1 MQCILGLHC
10 YSLKKKFSN
19 KGWVLLPVWGIAL
32 FVALYIIAT
41 FLYPGG
47 SDANKMTA
55 GFSWQHNYWCELMA
69 SHAQNGKANTARPVA
84 IAAMFVLAISLII
97 FWYQIPFLFNGRKT
111 GNLVIRYCGAGS
123 MLVVPFMFAGR
134 HDTVMNIAGL
144 LGCTAIA
151 VLMAKLYTHKMYGF
165 FIYAILCI
173 LLCAVNNYVY
183 YTGNFFYWLPIIQKI
198 SFVVFL
204 LWFALLTVKLSN
216 SNNFVKKY

>member
-1 MQCILGLHC
+1 M
-10 YSLKKKFSN
+10 KKKFSN

-69 SHAQNGKANTARPVA
+69 SDAQNGEVNTARPVA
-84 IAAMFVLAISLII
+84 ITAMFVLAISLII
-97 FWYQIPFLFNGRKT
+97 FWYHIPRLFGDKKT
-111 GNLVIRYCGAGS
+111 GSLVISYCGVSS
-123 MLVVPFMFAGR
+123 MLVVPFMFAGL

-144 LGCTAIA
+144 LGCIAIT
-151 VLMAKLYTHKMYGF
+151 VLLTKLLTHKMYWF
-165 FIYAILCI
+165 FVHGILCI
-173 LLCAVNNYVY
+173 LLCVANNYIY

-198 SFVVFL
+198 SFIVFL
-204 LWFALLTVKLSN
+204 LWFIMLTIKLSKTIATRN
-216 SNNFVKKY
+216 P